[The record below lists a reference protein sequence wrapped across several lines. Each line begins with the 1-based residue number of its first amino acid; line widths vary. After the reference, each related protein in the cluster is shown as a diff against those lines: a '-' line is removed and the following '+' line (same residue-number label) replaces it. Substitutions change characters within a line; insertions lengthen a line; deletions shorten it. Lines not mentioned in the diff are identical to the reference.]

1 MSTHN
6 LRHSI
11 AAVAVLFSLGVANV
25 ASAEDGVLTSSGSI
39 DQTVTISKSIEM
51 VQGAAASRQAVNL
64 VAGRSV
70 DVADVLQKVE
80 ADELQMGQ
88 IALGSS
94 QAVNAVVADSPEGVA
109 AAALADVASA
119 ASAIGKIGKLFSKG
133 R

>member
-1 MSTHN
+1 VFRST
-6 LRHSI
+6 
-11 AAVAVLFSLGVANV
+11 AAVAVLFSLGVTNV
-25 ASAEDGVLTSSGSI
+25 ASAEDGLLKSSGSI
-39 DQTVTISKSIEM
+39 RQTVEIQESIEM

-70 DVADVLQKVE
+70 DVADVTQRVE

-94 QAVNAVVADSPEGVA
+94 QAVNAVVADSPENA
-109 AAALADVASA
+109 AAGALADIASA
-119 ASAIGKIGKLFSKG
+119 ANAIGTIGKLFSRG